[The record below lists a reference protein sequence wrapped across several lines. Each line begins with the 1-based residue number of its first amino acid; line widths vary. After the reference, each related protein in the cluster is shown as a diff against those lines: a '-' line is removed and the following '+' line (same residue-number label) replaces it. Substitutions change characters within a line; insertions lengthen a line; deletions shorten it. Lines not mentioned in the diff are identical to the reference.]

1 MYGGGIEHSGR
12 TAMFTSTSRGLLAC
26 AALALAFLSNSPASA
41 QLREHLVVQGLG
53 PTEDELCRDRPD
65 SGCQPDYEPHELGRA
80 VVIRNG
86 LAFAGMPLTDH
97 MGQVAVFTQTTGGW
111 VRSATITASDRMP
124 PQSSNSRGEEFGRA
138 VSFRD
143 GLLVVGSNRA
153 AYVYQRV
160 NGVWRERQKIVPP
173 SADGIG
179 LFANALKHEAGV
191 LAIGAFGEH
200 GGYLYVLEQDATGRF
215 VRRARFA
222 MSGHSISM
230 TKSMIVVGEG
240 EGASILGRNSSGVW
254 VQRQRLVPAAG
265 LVPSFGFAVAV
276 DNDMILVGAPFFDP
290 SPPPPDSELPSAQ
303 TGRVYGFLPGAT
315 RYVEAFQLRFE
326 DLPFVDQPLYFG
338 RSLAMFGNRIAVG
351 GQGENTQGHDDNE
364 GDAMVTTYARD
375 GSTVVPLG
383 TAWGAGPPFS
393 ISIANN
399 WLLVGSPFAG
409 FCPEDDNCIGGA
421 YVFDLNRFRQ

>member
-1 MYGGGIEHSGR
+1 
-12 TAMFTSTSRGLLAC
+12 MFTSTSRGLLAC
-26 AALALAFLSNSPASA
+26 AAFALAFLSNSPASA
-41 QLREHLVVQGLG
+41 QLRDHVAVQGLG
-53 PTEDELCRDRPD
+53 PTEEELCRDRPD
-65 SGCQPDYEPHELGRA
+65 SGCQPDYEPHEFGRA

-86 LAFAGMPLTDH
+86 LAFIGMPLTDG
-97 MGQVAVFTQTTGGW
+97 MGQVAVFTQTTAGW
-111 VRSATITASDRMP
+111 VRSATITASDRIP
-124 PQSSNSRGEEFGRA
+124 PQDGVSGPDEFGRA

-160 NGVWRERQKIVPP
+160 NGAWRERQKIVPP

-179 LFANALKHEAGV
+179 LFAKTLKHEAGV
-191 LAIGAFGEH
+191 LAIGAFVDYWFPQALPATD
-200 GGYLYVLEQDATGRF
+200 YLYVFEQDATGRF

-222 MSGHSISM
+222 MSAQSISM
-230 TKSMIVVGEG
+230 TRSMIVVGEG

-265 LVPSFGFAVAV
+265 PVVSFGSAVAV
-276 DNDMILVGAPFFDP
+276 DNDMILVGAPSFDP
-290 SPPPPDSELPSAQ
+290 SPPPPDSEIPSAQ

-326 DLPFVDQPLYFG
+326 DLPLVDQPLNFG

-351 GQGENTQGHDDNE
+351 GQGEDGQGHDPYE
-364 GDAMVTTYARD
+364 GNAMVTTYARD
-375 GSTVVPLG
+375 GATVVPLG
-383 TAWGAGPPFS
+383 TAWGEGPPFS

-409 FCPEDDNCIGGA
+409 YCPDDGNCVGGA
-421 YVFDLNRFRQ
+421 TVFDLNRFR